1 MTTLRFD
8 IPVDKI
14 PVLATAAILA
24 GEDLGSW
31 AAGETRDRLMARTQE
46 IPGEEVA
53 ADGLYKSINLDDL
66 VAQQANEE
74 PPVSD
79 FFADI
84 V

>member
-1 MTTLRFD
+1 MHTITITPSQFGNIAAEAIANGFDVTTYLVRF
-8 IPVDKI
+8 
-14 PVLATAAILA
+14 
-24 GEDLGSW
+24 
-31 AAGETRDRLMARTQE
+31 TRDRLMARAQE
-46 IPGEEVA
+46 IPGEEVV

-66 VAQQANEE
+66 VAQQSTEE

>member
-1 MTTLRFD
+1 MHTITITPSQFGNIAAEAIANGFDVTSYLVRF
-8 IPVDKI
+8 
-14 PVLATAAILA
+14 
-24 GEDLGSW
+24 
-31 AAGETRDRLMARTQE
+31 TRDRLMARAQE

>member
-1 MTTLRFD
+1 MHTITITPSQFGNIAAEAIANGFDVTTYLVRF
-8 IPVDKI
+8 
-14 PVLATAAILA
+14 
-24 GEDLGSW
+24 
-31 AAGETRDRLMARTQE
+31 TRDRLMARTQE

-66 VAQQANEE
+66 VAQQATEE